1 MNVTKV
7 CTEYCIGCGLCKS
20 ELDVEM
26 KENAKGYIYP
36 TLTNKNEDFLKNVCP
51 IMDNHIKV
59 KEYNS
64 IWGNIEMVVGA
75 YAADAD
81 IRKKASSGGALTAL
95 ALYLLDTGKV
105 DGIIQV
111 SQDASNPTKTVCQ
124 ISTTREQVLNC
135 CGSRYSISS
144 PWYELSTKVDMT
156 KKYAAIGKPCDI
168 LALRR
173 LRDYDKKYNC
183 IEYLLSFFC
192 AGLPSQDAQRELLS
206 KMGCKN
212 EKCTSLTYRGN
223 GWPGYT
229 TAIDADGKEY
239 TMEYS
244 RAWGKILGR
253 DVHPY
258 CRLCIDGIGEAADIS
273 CGDGWYIKDGEPD
286 FTERDGRNI
295 VFTRNAIGTRLLK
308 SAMESGYVVYEN
320 WENLDE
326 LKIIQKHQYT
336 RKTTMKSKL
345 LGYNLCL
352 RKVPSYDGKLLSG
365 YAKKASFKQ
374 KVKIFLGTVKRIVQR
389 KI

>member
-75 YAADAD
+75 YASDAD

-206 KMGCKN
+206 KIGCKN

>member
-36 TLTNKNEDFLKNVCP
+36 EFLNKNEEFLKNVCP
-51 IMDNHIKV
+51 IMDNHIKA

-64 IWGNIEMVVGA
+64 IWGNIDMAVGA

-173 LRDYDKKYNC
+173 LRDYDKKYTC

-206 KMGCKN
+206 KIGCKN